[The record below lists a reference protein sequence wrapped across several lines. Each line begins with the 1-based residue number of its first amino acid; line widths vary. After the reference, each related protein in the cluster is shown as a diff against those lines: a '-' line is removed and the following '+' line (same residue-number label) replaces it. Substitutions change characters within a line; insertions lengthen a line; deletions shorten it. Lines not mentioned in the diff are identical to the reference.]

1 VFDAAAAAAAA
12 AAAVFTKKRYLYMFG
27 YSINTV

>member
-1 VFDAAAAAAAA
+1 VFGAVTAAA
-12 AAAVFTKKRYLYMFG
+12 FTEKRYLYMFG